1 MNSAIEKPASAASSP
16 SKAISEIHELFER
29 YGPTFVDLAVGKRS
43 DMDALLEFY
52 DAPLRFIGSSFHM
65 VMKDQE
71 DVTGQEGI
79 GGEIGRLRQAHF
91 AGSTLDKCDVKLLNA
106 RAAFVDAVWLR
117 QDSAG
122 AVEKFTVIY
131 LLGLTQQGWRITT
144 AVDTS
149 A

>member
-1 MNSAIEKPASAASSP
+1 MNSGIEKPSSAALSGF
-16 SKAISEIHELFER
+16 KAVSEIHELFKH
-29 YGPTFVDLAVGKRS
+29 YGPTFVDLALGKRS

-65 VMKDQE
+65 VMKEKE
-71 DVTGQEGI
+71 DITGQEGI

-106 RAAFVDAVWLR
+106 RAAFVDAMWLR

-122 AVEKFTVIY
+122 VVEKFTVIY
-131 LLGLTQQGWRITT
+131 LLGLTQQGWRITS
-144 AVDTS
+144 AVDIS

>member
-1 MNSAIEKPASAASSP
+1 MSSAIEKPASASNR
-16 SKAISEIHELFER
+16 SKAISEIYELFER
-29 YGPTFVDLAVGKRS
+29 YGPTFVDLAVRKRS
-43 DMDALLEFY
+43 DMNALLEFY

-65 VMKDQE
+65 VMKEKE
-71 DVTGQEGI
+71 DITGEEGI
-79 GGEIGRLRQAHF
+79 GGEIGRLRHAHF

-117 QDSAG
+117 QDSTG
-122 AVEKFTVIY
+122 TVEKFTVIY
-131 LLGLTQQGWRITT
+131 LLGLTQQGWRITS

>member
-1 MNSAIEKPASAASSP
+1 MNSAIGKPTSAAANQ
-16 SKAISEIHELFER
+16 SKAISEIRDLFER

-65 VMKDQE
+65 VMKEKE
-71 DVTGQEGI
+71 DITGQEGI
-79 GGEIGRLRQAHF
+79 GGEIGRLRNAHF
-91 AGSTLDKCDVKLLNA
+91 TGSTLDKCDVKLLNA

-117 QDSAG
+117 RDTAG

-131 LLGLTQQGWRITT
+131 LLGLTQQGWRITS

>member
-1 MNSAIEKPASAASSP
+1 MSSAIEKPASAASSR

-43 DMDALLEFY
+43 DMNALLEFY

-65 VMKDQE
+65 VMKEKE
-71 DVTGQEGI
+71 DITGEEGI
-79 GGEIGRLRQAHF
+79 GGEIGRLRHAHF

-117 QDSAG
+117 QDSTG

-131 LLGLTQQGWRITT
+131 LLGLTQQGWRITS